1 MSLSRIISLRIL
13 NVFKAV
19 LISCIVPWKNTGLCN
34 VFKKWTIPD
43 QLMKLGENTPHK
55 CFTPISYAYQGAKFK
70 EMVLKTNYIF
80 EIICFSYIPKW
91 IRSRIVTLIHRKH
104 NSIRQRKKVVPEL
117 IWNLPL
123 MEERVAELPCSKQTI
138 PSIRISFSLLT
149 VILRFKASP
158 RYVERLTETRVAIFG
173 RIAIKHLKQAYL
185 LTKTLG
191 IQPCP

>member
-1 MSLSRIISLRIL
+1 MCS
-13 NVFKAV
+13 N
-19 LISCIVPWKNTGLCN
+19 
-34 VFKKWTIPD
+34 KWTIPD
-43 QLMKLGENTPHK
+43 QLMKLGENTP
-55 CFTPISYAYQGAKFK
+55 PINVSLQFHMLITGAKFK

-91 IRSRIVTLIHRKH
+91 IRSGIVTLIHRKS